1 MPSSRLN
8 FLVGGTI
15 AWNTCHRPW
24 LSSSATSSA
33 MRPSGSTP
41 IATQVGGSHSPPRC
55 LHAIG
60 VHQAWRTS
68 SSLRPCLSAWGVDY
82 HLVHQTSVQRLTNE
96 YTYSHAFLIAR
107 LCYPILIRRGRPSAE
122 LRHRLPE
129 ELVLEFVLRVLGLK
143 HLAHLFER
151 LMRRRLRF
159 LARPLGAIK
168 RRSLYLSTRLECAF
182 P

>member
-1 MPSSRLN
+1 MPRNTTLIIFLRLDKTKAPSGQ
-8 FLVGGTI
+8 VRRYEI
-15 AWNTCHRPW
+15 VCW
-24 LSSSATSSA
+24 SATQL
-33 MRPSGSTP
+33 PKSGGWRVTFPAALPARYRRTP
-41 IATQVGGSHSPPRC
+41 NVADLLLTQAVLER
-55 LHAIG
+55 
-60 VHQAWRTS
+60 V
-68 SSLRPCLSAWGVDY
+68 GVDY

-122 LRHRLPE
+122 LRHRLSE
-129 ELVLEFVLRVLGLK
+129 ESVLEFVLRVPGFK

-151 LMRRRLRF
+151 LMRRRLHF